1 MGLGE
6 SIQDLKEQI
15 TFKEKQFDKV
25 LNSIPDKVAVRNIR
39 LILDQLK
46 ELHHH
51 LNTLQSPNK
60 K

>member
-25 LNSIPDKVAVRNIR
+25 LNSIPDKIAVRNIR

-46 ELHHH
+46 D
-51 LNTLQSPNK
+51 LQSRLDTIQALNK
-60 K
+60 N